1 MKRLRSWLKANLILS
16 YYEHMKKRER
26 SAINI
31 TCSKYLVL
39 HKREADYRKTK
50 RWDEK
55 KIAEVNTDFDNKK
68 KKEERVSLV

>member
-1 MKRLRSWLKANLILS
+1 MKELNNIKSYKSLIFLFVKRLRSWLKANLILS

-39 HKREADYRKTK
+39 HKREADGAIEKQKDEMRKK
-50 RWDEK
+50 
-55 KIAEVNTDFDNKK
+55 
-68 KKEERVSLV
+68 

>member
-39 HKREADYRKTK
+39 HKREADGAIEKQKDEMRKK
-50 RWDEK
+50 
-55 KIAEVNTDFDNKK
+55 
-68 KKEERVSLV
+68 